1 MNSFS
6 FGAFPWLDLSSLLTV
21 RIARL
26 ESEQEKKEKQFV
38 EIARE
43 EKEKWVLT
51 RS

>member
-6 FGAFPWLDLSSLLTV
+6 FSAFPWLDLSSLLIV

-26 ESEQEKKEKQFV
+26 ESEQEKKEKQIV